1 MVLWRMKGVREENI
15 FSAADLSS
23 RFMERRPDSELPAWL
38 ARLRTK
44 FANTPEFKALSNE
57 LYNRIRDDVR
67 EGGLPSFSDL
77 SEEERRVMVGRAQA
91 ALLER
96 ESYGAAR
103 DAAWRSLDVSL
114 DAEADAWLA
123 ERRAPGTPGLTKV
136 DALVELAGTGATRLL
151 ARWPES
157 THSQLLWLLNADLPG
172 PLRRA
177 VWTLK
182 LSAPTARAEF
192 ERRRAESRL
201 AVMSLRDGAVLEHC
215 QVALQQAEPML
226 LAQLPLMR
234 GALSYVDS
242 LSPLEEAGSSG
253 DGGLAVALLAR
264 ERPSHAGADEAP
276 PLPLEYWWSLPL
288 LRVFGEAAEAEVLER
303 FVALLA
309 APKPTLELEPSAAA
323 TLALGGAGDVAAA
336 EGGEDEEALAR
347 AEALLTEADP
357 VLLEA
362 LTATLGGDGLD
373 GFLAPVAQRLGV
385 GVLSPAAT
393 AWAWDLCLLGGW
405 AQLQVVLAALL
416 LALRDG
422 LLGCGSEE
430 AVATFLLQE
439 APRVPVSTLRPLMER
454 HFMPAVREA
463 LNAPAAVGDEGM
475 MLWGGSAS
483 QPQAAEQDEDDE

>member
-1 MVLWRMKGVREENI
+1 
-15 FSAADLSS
+15 
-23 RFMERRPDSELPAWL
+23 MERRPDAELPAWL
-38 ARLRTK
+38 ERLRKK

-67 EGGLPSFSDL
+67 EDGLPSFSDL
-77 SEEERRVMVGRAQA
+77 SENERRVMVGRAQA

-96 ESYGAAR
+96 ESYTAAK

-123 ERRAPGTPGLTKV
+123 ERRAPGTQGLTKV

-151 ARWPES
+151 ARWPN
-157 THSQLLWLLNADLPG
+157 TNSQLLWLLNADLPG

-177 VWTLK
+177 VWSLK
-182 LSAPTARAEF
+182 LSAPVARAEF

-215 QVALQQAEPML
+215 QTALQQAEPTL

-242 LSPLEEAGSSG
+242 LSPLEEAGSGG
-253 DGGLAVALLAR
+253 DGGMAAALLAR
-264 ERPSHAGADEAP
+264 ERPSHAAAEEAP
-276 PLPLEYWWSLPL
+276 PLPLEYWWALPL

-303 FVALLA
+303 LVALLG

-323 TLALGGAGDVAAA
+323 ALALGGAGEVAGAA
-336 EGGEDEEALAR
+336 GEEDEEALPR
-347 AEALLTEADP
+347 AEALLAEADP
-357 VLLEA
+357 ALAEA
-362 LTATLGGDGLD
+362 LGATLGGDGLD
-373 GFLAPVAQRLGV
+373 GFLAPVAQRLGL

-405 AQLQVVLAALL
+405 ALLQPVLAALL

-422 LLGCGSEE
+422 LLGCSSEE
-430 AVATFLLQE
+430 AVAACLLQE
-439 APRVPVSTLRPLMER
+439 APKVPVSTLRPLMER

-475 MLWGGSAS
+475 MLWGGSAEK
-483 QPQAAEQDEDDE
+483 PQAEEEEDEED

>member
-1 MVLWRMKGVREENI
+1 
-15 FSAADLSS
+15 
-23 RFMERRPDSELPAWL
+23 MERRPDSDLPAWL

-44 FANTPEFKALSNE
+44 FANSPEFKALSNE

-67 EGGLPSFSDL
+67 EDGLPSFSDL

-123 ERRAPGTPGLTKV
+123 ERRAPGTPGPTKV
-136 DALVELAGTGATRLL
+136 DALVELAGSGATRLL

-157 THSQLLWLLNADLPG
+157 SHSQLLWLLNADLPG

-182 LSAPTARAEF
+182 LSAPVARAEF

-215 QVALQQAEPML
+215 QVALQQAEPTL

-234 GALSYVDS
+234 AALSYVDS
-242 LSPLEEAGSSG
+242 LSPLEEAAGGG
-253 DGGLAVALLAR
+253 DGGVAAALLAR
-264 ERPSHAGADEAP
+264 ERPSHRAADEAP
-276 PLPLEYWWSLPL
+276 PLPLEYWWCLPL
-288 LRVFGEAAEAEVLER
+288 LRVFGEAGQAKGAATAKQVTKEAELLER
-303 FVALLA
+303 LVALLG

-323 TLALGGAGDVAAA
+323 SLALSGAGGAEGEGEEGQQPRADTLLA
-336 EGGEDEEALAR
+336 EADPALAEALASI
-347 AEALLTEADP
+347 
-357 VLLEA
+357 
-362 LTATLGGDGLD
+362 LGGDGLD
-373 GFLAPVAQRLGV
+373 GFLAPMAQRLGV

-405 AQLQVVLAALL
+405 ALLQPVLAALL

-430 AVATFLLQE
+430 AVAAFLLQE

-463 LNAPAAVGDEGM
+463 LNASEMTAVGDEGM

-483 QPQAAEQDEDDE
+483 QPQATEEEDDE

>member
-1 MVLWRMKGVREENI
+1 
-15 FSAADLSS
+15 
-23 RFMERRPDSELPAWL
+23 MERRPDSELPAWL

-67 EGGLPSFSDL
+67 VDGLPSFSDL
-77 SEEERRVMVGRAQA
+77 SENERRVMVGRAQA

-96 ESYGAAR
+96 ESYTAAK

-123 ERRAPGTPGLTKV
+123 ERRAPGAPGLTKV

-151 ARWPES
+151 ARWPN
-157 THSQLLWLLNADLPG
+157 TNSQLLWLLNADLPG

-177 VWTLK
+177 VWSLK
-182 LSAPTARAEF
+182 LSAPMARAEF

-215 QVALQQAEPML
+215 QAALQQAEPTL

-242 LSPLEEAGSSG
+242 LSPLEEAGSG
-253 DGGLAVALLAR
+253 ADGGVAAALLAR
-264 ERPSHAGADEAP
+264 ERPTHAAADEAP
-276 PLPLEYWWSLPL
+276 PLPLEYWWALPL
-288 LRVFGEAAEAEVLER
+288 LRVFSEAAEAEVLER
-303 FVALLA
+303 LVALLG

-323 TLALGGAGDVAAA
+323 ALALGGAGDVAG
-336 EGGEDEEALAR
+336 EEDEEALPR
-347 AEALLTEADP
+347 AEALLAEADP
-357 VLLEA
+357 ALAEA
-362 LTATLGGDGLD
+362 LGSTLGGDGLD
-373 GFLAPVAQRLGV
+373 GFLGPVAQRLGV

-405 AQLQVVLAALL
+405 AQLQPVLAALL

-422 LLGCGSEE
+422 LLGCSSEE

-439 APRVPVSTLRPLMER
+439 APKVPVSTLRPLMER
-454 HFMPAVREA
+454 HFMPAMREA

-475 MLWGGSAS
+475 MLWGGSAEK
-483 QPQAAEQDEDDE
+483 PQAAAEEEED